1 MRNRERIWRKYRLQS
16 NWTAFKVERNKYRA
30 MLKSVRKNTV
40 SEKINEC
47 KHDTEKLY
55 TFVNNIIGR
64 ASENPLPKRDS
75 DEQLTEEFAEHFMAK
90 IKKIQDAL
98 ENHPIYKPEH
108 RGIDQLKEFQPLS
121 ENEVSKIIG
130 KMTRKSCKIDP
141 MPTTLLKKVL
151 PSVIRPITFIVNS
164 SITKGIFAMTW
175 KTAIICPLLKK
186 SGLAL
191 QLNNF
196 RPVSNLS
203 FLS

>member
-1 MRNRERIWRKYRLQS
+1 MRNRERTWRKYRLQS
-16 NWTAFKVERNKYRA
+16 NWIAFKVERNKYRA
-30 MLKSVRKNTV
+30 MLKAIRKTTL
-40 SEKINEC
+40 SEKINEG
-47 KHDTEKLY
+47 KQDTKKLY
-55 TFVNNIIGR
+55 AFVNNIIGR
-64 ASENPLPKRDS
+64 ASENLLPKIES
-75 DEQLTEEFAEHFMAK
+75 DEQLTGEFADHFMAK

-108 RGIDQLKEFQPLS
+108 RDTDQLKEFQLLS
-121 ENEVSKIIG
+121 ENEVKKIIG
-130 KMTRKSCKIDP
+130 KMSSKSCKIDP
-141 MPTTLLKKVL
+141 MPTTLLRKVL
-151 PSVIRPITFIVNS
+151 PSLIRPITSIVNS